1 MPAVPA
7 PVSAPLPVPFSGLS
21 PAPVWAHFA
30 SLCAIPRPSKHEA
43 ALRGHLAAWAAARG
57 IAHRVDAAGNLTL
70 TKPATAGREDRPGVV
85 LQGHLDMVCQQNAG
99 TGHDFHRDPIRPVRD
114 DGWLVAETTTL
125 GADNGI
131 GVALAL
137 AVLDADDLAHGP
149 LEVLLTVDEEAGM
162 GGAQGLAPGA
172 LAGRLMI
179 NLDTENWGEFYL
191 GCAGGLDALLDHPV
205 GQVPWPDGHL
215 PLRIVLDGLRGGH
228 SGVDIHLERGNAIK
242 LLVRAL
248 RGLEEACA
256 IAVAAITG
264 GTARNAIPREAE
276 ARVAVAPGAASLLGE
291 TVGRL
296 EALFR
301 QELAGADDGLNLRCL
316 PAEAFP
322 SVCAPD
328 GQRRLL
334 AALHAAPNG
343 VKRWSTR
350 VPGVVETSDN
360 LGVLNLAGG
369 RCKAT
374 FMVRSLVDS
383 GSRALGREIA
393 DLFSL
398 IGARVELTGDYPG
411 WAPNPASKL
420 LALAQAVYGREFGGT
435 AAVKVIHAG
444 LECGIIG
451 AKHPGLD
458 ILSFGPDIRGAHAP
472 GERVRVESVAQA
484 VYGRE
489 FGGTA
494 AVKVIHAGLE
504 CGIIGAKHP
513 GLDIL
518 SFGPDIR
525 GAHAPG
531 ERVRVESV
539 AQAWRLLT
547 ALLAAV
553 PPEVDWNREA

>member
-1 MPAVPA
+1 MPAVLVRTA
-7 PVSAPLPVPFSGLS
+7 VSSDPFAHLS
-21 PAPVWAHFA
+21 PGPVWAHFA
-30 SLCAIPRPSKHEA
+30 TLCAVPRPSKHEA
-43 ALRGHLAAWAAARG
+43 VLREHLAAWAAARG
-57 IAHRVDAAGNLTL
+57 ITHRVDAAGNLIL
-70 TKPATAGREDRPGVV
+70 EKPATRGMEDRPGVI

-99 TGHDFHRDPIRPVRD
+99 TGHDFHRDPVRPVLK
-114 DGWLVAETTTL
+114 DGWLTADATTL

-137 AVLDADDLAHGP
+137 AVLETKDLLHGP

-162 GGAQGLAPGA
+162 GGAQGLAPGEMK
-172 LAGRLMI
+172 GRLMI
-179 NLDTENWGEFYL
+179 NLDTEDWGEFYL
-191 GCAGGLDALLDHPV
+191 GCAGGLDALLDHGV
-205 GQVPWPDGHL
+205 GQVPWPAGSAAFRL
-215 PLRIVLDGLRGGH
+215 AIGGLRGGH
-228 SGVDIHLERGNAIK
+228 SGVDIHLEHGNAIK

-248 RGLEEACA
+248 RELEDAHG
-256 IAVAAITG
+256 ISVASLTG
-264 GTARNAIPREAE
+264 GTARNAIPREAD
-276 ARVAVAPGAASLLGE
+276 ALVAVAPGAADAFAG
-291 TVGRL
+291 TVARL
-296 EALFR
+296 EALFGR
-301 QELAGADDGLNLRCL
+301 ELAGADDGLHLRCG
-316 PAEAFP
+316 PAEATT
-322 SVCAPD
+322 SVCSAAD
-328 GQRRLL
+328 QQRLL

-360 LGVLNLAGG
+360 LGVLNLADG
-369 RCKAT
+369 RCQGT

-383 GSRALGREIA
+383 GSLALGREIA

-398 IGARVELTGDYPG
+398 IGARVELTGAYPG
-411 WAPNPASKL
+411 WTPNPASKL
-420 LALAQAVYGREFGGT
+420 LALAQAV
-435 AAVKVIHAG
+435 H
-444 LECGIIG
+444 
-451 AKHPGLD
+451 
-458 ILSFGPDIRGAHAP
+458 
-472 GERVRVESVAQA
+472 
-484 VYGRE
+484 GRE

-553 PPEVDWNREA
+553 PPGAEWDRDA

>member
-301 QELAGADDGLNLRCL
+301 QELAGADDGPNLRCM

-451 AKHPGLD
+451 A
-458 ILSFGPDIRGAHAP
+458 R
-472 GERVRVESVAQA
+472 
-484 VYGRE
+484 
-489 FGGTA
+489 
-494 AVKVIHAGLE
+494 
-504 CGIIGAKHP
+504 HP

-547 ALLAAV
+547 TLLAAV

>member
-1 MPAVPA
+1 VSDVWQGLAPARIW
-7 PVSAPLPVPFSGLS
+7 L
-21 PAPVWAHFA
+21 HFRL
-30 SLCAIPRPSKHEA
+30 LCETPRPSKHEGP
-43 ALRGHLAAWAAARG
+43 LRDKLLAWAAG
-57 IAHRVDAAGNLTL
+57 LGLETRVDAAGNLL
-70 TKPATAGREDRPGVV
+70 IRKPATPGREDRPGVV

-99 TGHDFHRDPIRPVRD
+99 TSHDFHRDPIRPALA
-114 DGWLVAETTTL
+114 DGWLVAEATTL

-131 GVALAL
+131 GVALAM
-137 AVLDADDLAHGP
+137 AVLGAQDLAHGP

-162 GGAQGLAPGA
+162 GGAQGLAPGE

-179 NLDTENWGEFYL
+179 NLDTEDWGEFYL

-205 GQVPWPDGHL
+205 AQVPWPDGHL
-215 PLRIVLDGLRGGH
+215 PFRIVLDGLRGGH

-242 LLVRAL
+242 LLVRVL
-248 RGLEEACA
+248 RAAEEACG
-256 IAVAAITG
+256 ISVAAMAG

-276 ARVAVAPGAASLLGE
+276 ALVAVAPGAAPSLAE
-291 TVGRL
+291 SIGRL

-301 QELAGADDGLNLRCL
+301 QELAGTDDGVALRCL
-316 PAEAFP
+316 PGEAAA

-343 VKRWSTR
+343 VKRRSAR

-360 LGVLNLAGG
+360 LGVLALADG
-369 RCKAT
+369 RCRAT

-383 GSRALGREIA
+383 GSLALGREIA

-398 IGARVELTGDYPG
+398 IGARVELAGAYPG

-420 LALAQAVYGREFGGT
+420 LALAQ
-435 AAVKVIHAG
+435 
-444 LECGIIG
+444 
-451 AKHPGLD
+451 D
-458 ILSFGPDIRGAHAP
+458 
-472 GERVRVESVAQA
+472 

-553 PPEVDWNREA
+553 PPAADWNRNA